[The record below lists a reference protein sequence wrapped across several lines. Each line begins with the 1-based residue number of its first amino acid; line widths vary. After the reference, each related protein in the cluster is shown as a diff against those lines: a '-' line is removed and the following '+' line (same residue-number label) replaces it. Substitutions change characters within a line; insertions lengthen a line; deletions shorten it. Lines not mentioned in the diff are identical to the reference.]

1 MFRHLSIGLLIAF
14 GGTHLSA
21 QNGVRISGMQQP
33 SVSMQHGGGFPITSG
48 RRGLID
54 LRGTPFHDTAR
65 RRGHGTNSFFYGGWP
80 YWSSDYYEGSYEPEA
95 ALQPTTPPET
105 AVREVR
111 QEPVPSAVLLELQG
125 DQWVKVSAFATA
137 TPTRPPVVPPAAGKL
152 PPAIIIYRDGR
163 SEELSSY
170 SIIGTTLYTKADYLT
185 TGAWTRKVLLADL
198 DLPATIKQN
207 QERGLKFDLPSGP
220 NEVVL
225 RP

>member
-1 MFRHLSIGLLIAF
+1 
-14 GGTHLSA
+14 
-21 QNGVRISGMQQP
+21 
-33 SVSMQHGGGFPITSG
+33 MQHRGGFPVTSG
-48 RRGLID
+48 RRALIG
-54 LRGTPFHDTAR
+54 LRGAPFHDTAR
-65 RRGHGTNSFFYGGWP
+65 RRGHGNNSFFYGGWP
-80 YWSSDYYEGSYEPEA
+80 YWSSDYYLSSDEPEPV
-95 ALQPTTPPET
+95 LQPTTPPET
-105 AVREVR
+105 AVHEIR

-125 DQWVKVSAFATA
+125 DQWVKVSTFRTA
-137 TPTRPPVVPPAAGKL
+137 TPTRQSVAPAAVGKL
-152 PPAIIIYRDGR
+152 PPAIIVYRDGR

-198 DLPATIKQN
+198 NLPATIKQN

>member
-1 MFRHLSIGLLIAF
+1 
-14 GGTHLSA
+14 
-21 QNGVRISGMQQP
+21 
-33 SVSMQHGGGFPITSG
+33 MQHRGGFPVTSG
-48 RRGLID
+48 RRALIG
-54 LRGTPFHDTAR
+54 LRGTPFHDAAR
-65 RRGHGTNSFFYGGWP
+65 RRGHESNSFFYGGWP

-95 ALQPTTPPET
+95 AEQPAAPPAT
-105 AVREVR
+105 AVHEIR

-125 DQWVKVSAFATA
+125 DQWVKVSTFAAA
-137 TPTRPPVVPPAAGKL
+137 TPTRQSVPPVAAGKL
-152 PPAIIIYRDGR
+152 PPAILVYRDGR

-198 DLPATIKQN
+198 DLATTIKQN